1 MDTMECMEVGKIM
14 RTHTTTET
22 ESDAEKLIEI
32 SYPVDDF
39 VRNNKAMLKLMSVL
53 LKYHPHPIPTRRLY
67 DLANTSNNYGGVALC
82 KAERMGYITRKRVE
96 KPIGERGN
104 HMILNSL
111 TLKGERLL
119 QELGI

>member
-1 MDTMECMEVGKIM
+1 MTK
-14 RTHTTTET
+14 TTSTTTTTET
-22 ESDAEKLIEI
+22 ETSEAEKLIEV

-53 LKYHPHPIPTRRLY
+53 RKYHPHPIPTRRLY
-67 DLANTSNNYGGVALC
+67 ELANTSNNYGGVALF
-82 KAERMGYITRKRVE
+82 KAVRMGYITRKRVE
-96 KPIGERGN
+96 KPLGERGN

-111 TLKGERLL
+111 TPKGEQLL